1 MSLHHVTCLSS
12 FQISVTPKTK
22 VDQSLLP
29 KYWITGTLFS
39 ILLINIHSY
48 IISLSM
54 DDVARLKLLSDR
66 NLKRQACL
74 VPFI

>member
-29 KYWITGTLFS
+29 KYWITLFS
-39 ILLINIHSY
+39 IQLINIHSY
-48 IISLSM
+48 IISLNM
-54 DDVARLKLLSDR
+54 DDAARLKLLSDR

>member
-12 FQISVTPKTK
+12 FQISVTPETK

-29 KYWITGTLFS
+29 KYWITLFS
-39 ILLINIHSY
+39 IQLINIHSY
-48 IISLSM
+48 IISLNM

-66 NLKRQACL
+66 NLKRQARL

>member
-1 MSLHHVTCLSS
+1 MSLHHVTCLFS
-12 FQISVTPKTK
+12 FQISVTPETK

-29 KYWITGTLFS
+29 KYWITLFS
-39 ILLINIHSY
+39 IQLINIHFY
-48 IISLSM
+48 IISLNM

>member
-12 FQISVTPKTK
+12 FQISVTPETK

-29 KYWITGTLFS
+29 KYWITLFS
-39 ILLINIHSY
+39 IQLINIHSY
-48 IISLSM
+48 IIFLNM

>member
-12 FQISVTPKTK
+12 FHISVTPKTK

-29 KYWITGTLFS
+29 KYWITLFS
-39 ILLINIHSY
+39 IQLINIHSY
-48 IISLSM
+48 IISLNM
-54 DDVARLKLLSDR
+54 DDAARLKLLSDR

-74 VPFI
+74 VPFK

>member
-12 FQISVTPKTK
+12 FQISVTPETK

-29 KYWITGTLFS
+29 KYWITLFS
-39 ILLINIHSY
+39 IQLINIHSY
-48 IISLSM
+48 IISLNM
-54 DDVARLKLLSDR
+54 DDVVARLKLLSDR

>member
-12 FQISVTPKTK
+12 FQISVTPETK

-29 KYWITGTLFS
+29 KYWITLFS
-39 ILLINIHSY
+39 IQLINIHSY
-48 IISLSM
+48 IISLNI

>member
-1 MSLHHVTCLSS
+1 MPLHHVTCLSS

-29 KYWITGTLFS
+29 KYWITLFS
-39 ILLINIHSY
+39 IQLINIHSY
-48 IISLSM
+48 IISLNM
-54 DDVARLKLLSDR
+54 DDAARLKLLSDR

>member
-1 MSLHHVTCLSS
+1 MPLHHVTCLSS
-12 FQISVTPKTK
+12 FQISVTPETK

-29 KYWITGTLFS
+29 KYWITLFS
-39 ILLINIHSY
+39 IQLINIHSY
-48 IISLSM
+48 IISLNM

>member
-12 FQISVTPKTK
+12 FQISVTRETK

-29 KYWITGTLFS
+29 KYWITLFS
-39 ILLINIHSY
+39 IQLINIHSY
-48 IISLSM
+48 IISLNM
-54 DDVARLKLLSDR
+54 DDVARLKLSSDR

>member
-12 FQISVTPKTK
+12 FQISVTPETK

-29 KYWITGTLFS
+29 KYWITLFS
-39 ILLINIHSY
+39 IQLINIHSY
-48 IISLSM
+48 IISLNM
-54 DDVARLKLLSDR
+54 DDAARLKLLSDR

>member
-29 KYWITGTLFS
+29 KYWITLFS
-39 ILLINIHSY
+39 IQLINIHSY
-48 IISLSM
+48 IISLNM

-74 VPFI
+74 VPFK

>member
-1 MSLHHVTCLSS
+1 MPLHHVTCLSS

-29 KYWITGTLFS
+29 KYWIKLFS
-39 ILLINIHSY
+39 IQLINIHSY
-48 IISLSM
+48 IISLNM
-54 DDVARLKLLSDR
+54 DDAARLKLLSDR

-74 VPFI
+74 VPFK

>member
-29 KYWITGTLFS
+29 KYWITLFS
-39 ILLINIHSY
+39 IQLINIHSY
-48 IISLSM
+48 IISLNM
-54 DDVARLKLLSDR
+54 DDAARLKLLSDR

-74 VPFI
+74 VPFK

>member
-1 MSLHHVTCLSS
+1 MPLHHVTCLSS
-12 FQISVTPKTK
+12 FQISVTPETK

-29 KYWITGTLFS
+29 KYWITLLS

-48 IISLSM
+48 IISLNM

-66 NLKRQACL
+66 NLKRPACL

>member
-12 FQISVTPKTK
+12 FQISVTPETK

-29 KYWITGTLFS
+29 KYWITLFS
-39 ILLINIHSY
+39 IQLINIHSY
-48 IISLSM
+48 IISFNM
-54 DDVARLKLLSDR
+54 DDVARLILLSDR

>member
-1 MSLHHVTCLSS
+1 MSLKHVTCLSS

-29 KYWITGTLFS
+29 KYWITLFS
-39 ILLINIHSY
+39 IQLINIHSY
-48 IISLSM
+48 IISLNM
-54 DDVARLKLLSDR
+54 DDAARLKLLSDR

-74 VPFI
+74 VPFK

>member
-12 FQISVTPKTK
+12 FQISVTPETK

-29 KYWITGTLFS
+29 KYWITLFS
-39 ILLINIHSY
+39 IQLINIHSY
-48 IISLSM
+48 IISLNM

>member
-1 MSLHHVTCLSS
+1 MSLHRVTCLSS
-12 FQISVTPKTK
+12 FQISVTPETK

-29 KYWITGTLFS
+29 KYWITLFS
-39 ILLINIHSY
+39 IQLINIHSY
-48 IISLSM
+48 IISLNM

>member
-12 FQISVTPKTK
+12 FQISVTPETK

-29 KYWITGTLFS
+29 KYWITLFS

-48 IISLSM
+48 IISLNM
-54 DDVARLKLLSDR
+54 DDAARLKLLSDR

-74 VPFI
+74 VPFK

>member
-12 FQISVTPKTK
+12 FQISVTPETK

-29 KYWITGTLFS
+29 KYWITLFS
-39 ILLINIHSY
+39 IQLINIHSY
-48 IISLSM
+48 IISLNM

-74 VPFI
+74 VPFK

>member
-29 KYWITGTLFS
+29 KYWITLFS
-39 ILLINIHSY
+39 IQLINIHSY
-48 IISLSM
+48 IISLNM
-54 DDVARLKLLSDR
+54 DDAARLKLLSDR
-66 NLKRQACL
+66 NLKRQACP

>member
-12 FQISVTPKTK
+12 FQISVTPETK

-29 KYWITGTLFS
+29 KYWITLFS
-39 ILLINIHSY
+39 IQLINIHSY
-48 IISLSM
+48 IISLNM
-54 DDVARLKLLSDR
+54 DDVARIKLLSDR

>member
-12 FQISVTPKTK
+12 FQISVSPETK

-29 KYWITGTLFS
+29 KYWITLFS
-39 ILLINIHSY
+39 IQLINIHSY
-48 IISLSM
+48 IISLNM

>member
-1 MSLHHVTCLSS
+1 MSLHHVTRLSS
-12 FQISVTPKTK
+12 FQISVTPETK

-29 KYWITGTLFS
+29 KYWITLFS
-39 ILLINIHSY
+39 IQLINIHSY
-48 IISLSM
+48 IISLNM

-74 VPFI
+74 VPFK

>member
-29 KYWITGTLFS
+29 KYWITLFS
-39 ILLINIHSY
+39 IQLINIHSY
-48 IISLSM
+48 IISLNM

>member
-1 MSLHHVTCLSS
+1 MSLKHVTCLSS
-12 FQISVTPKTK
+12 FQISVTPETK

-29 KYWITGTLFS
+29 KYWITLFS
-39 ILLINIHSY
+39 IQLINIHSY
-48 IISLSM
+48 IISLNM